1 MISAWP
7 FPKIL
12 DHGCGRCSQFHWAH
26 MSSMCHNCVLVADT
40 VAVSNSLP
48 CAVWQ
53 YARGI
58 CGNPRTLS
66 AVQGDWSFSLRA
78 KGFAATVPDSEAGGL
93 GGTQGANGERMF
105 GSASERGCRMA
116 RGAGSCRRMDPG
128 LLVLGSYTPV
138 GSCIHWHHTHC
149 DGLFWTHR
157 ARAIQG
163 SCIDMLCAPPSW
175 FLGVGPG
182 TLPAMPACSG

>member
-1 MISAWP
+1 MA
-7 FPKIL
+7 
-12 DHGCGRCSQFHWAH
+12 AAAV
-26 MSSMCHNCVLVADT
+26 HNLCVLGCQCSAIIRLLFQTQPQGVTACL
-40 VAVSNSLP
+40 VL
-48 CAVWQ
+48 
-53 YARGI
+53 
-58 CGNPRTLS
+58 CGNVHGAS
-66 AVQGDWSFSLRA
+66 ANSPPAFQGDWTFALRA
-78 KGFAATVPDSEAGGL
+78 KGLPATLPDSEP
-93 GGTQGANGERMF
+93 GALRLTDVAIGERMF